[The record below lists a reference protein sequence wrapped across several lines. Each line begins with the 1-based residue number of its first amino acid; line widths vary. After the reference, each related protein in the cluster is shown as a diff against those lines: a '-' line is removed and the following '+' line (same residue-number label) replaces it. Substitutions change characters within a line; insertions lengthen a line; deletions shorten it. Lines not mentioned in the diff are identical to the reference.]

1 MAHEWVVAL
10 SLIFAIPPVP
20 AASPERAAPTA
31 GADDR
36 YCLRVGPVTG
46 SLIEIVRCWTRE
58 KWAEQGVDV
67 DEAWDKNGVGI
78 KR

>member
-1 MAHEWVVAL
+1 MAHEWVVAF

-20 AASPERAAPTA
+20 AASPERAAPAA
-31 GADDR
+31 GVDDR

-46 SLIEIVRCWTRE
+46 SLIEVVRCWTRE

-67 DEAWDKNGVGI
+67 DEAWDKDGVGI